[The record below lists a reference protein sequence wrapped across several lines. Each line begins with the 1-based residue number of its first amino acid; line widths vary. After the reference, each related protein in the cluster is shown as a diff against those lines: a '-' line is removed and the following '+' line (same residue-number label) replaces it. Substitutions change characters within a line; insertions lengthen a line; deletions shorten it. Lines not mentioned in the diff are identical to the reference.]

1 MRQTRKNTKTNFR
14 KTRRVKGGGQGQSI
28 STRDRLREKIQK
40 EQADRMNINS
50 ILAKQAET
58 DRAKEAVRE
67 RDRKRSEKIRIEIAE
82 KKATEEAEKAAIEA
96 AKAAAKAAKAAAKA
110 AVKTKTSSSRK
121 PASTPTPKS
130 PTPKSPT
137 PPKPPTPKSPTP
149 QVSVLKHPSP
159 ILLKPPTPPL
169 KLDTKT
175 ALKRENKTKKWT
187 STLNVP
193 TSEFWK
199 EFFKDD
205 ELQRLRVELNKPD
218 LCECI
223 KPIFYVPT
231 DATNPVD
238 MALCKLFVIYGI
250 ISAKLEFH
258 RYIYNILWKGTRA
271 LYLNDANKS
280 LETRDLDI
288 AIVDRHGYVNEDVT
302 NMKHLSI
309 HIGKLSKL
317 LLDDAHIEIQDPSD
331 PRAKNKEIVKLSYK
345 SESGEYIPLSDIGFK
360 QTEYQGQIE
369 YLEKTEP
376 NCVAGNDVL
385 YLYQTIPYMK
395 AEKEYYLD
403 EYQRRLA
410 TSSDDSQ
417 LKYNIIRMKIGLNK
431 ISQIETGADVY
442 DIEKERGKYAEYA
455 KEIYETDKAERLKLQ
470 AIVKEGKLTKEEL
483 QAIISSRSKRV

>member
-1 MRQTRKNTKTNFR
+1 
-14 KTRRVKGGGQGQSI
+14 
-28 STRDRLREKIQK
+28 
-40 EQADRMNINS
+40 
-50 ILAKQAET
+50 
-58 DRAKEAVRE
+58 
-67 RDRKRSEKIRIEIAE
+67 
-82 KKATEEAEKAAIEA
+82 
-96 AKAAAKAAKAAAKA
+96 
-110 AVKTKTSSSRK
+110 
-121 PASTPTPKS
+121 
-130 PTPKSPT
+130 
-137 PPKPPTPKSPTP
+137 
-149 QVSVLKHPSP
+149 
-159 ILLKPPTPPL
+159 
-169 KLDTKT
+169 
-175 ALKRENKTKKWT
+175 
-187 STLNVP
+187 
-193 TSEFWK
+193 
-199 EFFKDD
+199 
-205 ELQRLRVELNKPD
+205 
-218 LCECI
+218 
-223 KPIFYVPT
+223 
-231 DATNPVD
+231 
-238 MALCKLFVIYGI
+238 
-250 ISAKLEFH
+250 
-258 RYIYNILWKGTRA
+258 
-271 LYLNDANKS
+271 
-280 LETRDLDI
+280 
-288 AIVDRHGYVNEDVT
+288 
-302 NMKHLSI
+302 MKHLSI

-360 QTEYQGQIE
+360 QTEYQGQTE
-369 YLEKTEP
+369 YLEKTET

>member
-14 KTRRVKGGGQGQSI
+14 KTRRVKGGGQGQSV

-82 KKATEEAEKAAIEA
+82 KKAAEEAEKAAIEA

-137 PPKPPTPKSPTP
+137 PPPTPKSPTP

-231 DATNPVD
+231 NATNPVD

-250 ISAKLEFH
+250 ISAKFEFH
-258 RYIYNILWKGTRA
+258 KYIYNILWKGTRA

-288 AIVDRHGYVNEDVT
+288 AIVGRHGYVNEDVT

>member
-1 MRQTRKNTKTNFR
+1 MRQTRKNTKANFR
-14 KTRRVKGGGQGQSI
+14 KTRRVKGGGQGPSV

-58 DRAKEAVRE
+58 DRAKEAIRE
-67 RDRKRSEKIRIEIAE
+67 RDRRRAEKIRDEIAE
-82 KKATEEAEKAAIEA
+82 KKATEEAAIAADKALKAAIA
-96 AKAAAKAAKAAAKA
+96 ADKALKAASKAATKI
-110 AVKTKTSSSRK
+110 KTASSHK
-121 PASTPTPKS
+121 PAPPKS
-130 PTPKSPT
+130 IT
-137 PPKPPTPKSPTP
+137 PPKPPTP

-159 ILLKPPTPPL
+159 IPVKPPTPPL

-175 ALKRENKTKKWT
+175 ALKRENKIKKWT

-205 ELQRLRVELNKPD
+205 ELERLRVELKKTD

-223 KPIFYVPT
+223 KPVFYVPT
-231 DATNPVD
+231 EPSNPVD
-238 MALCKLFVIYGI
+238 IALCKLFVIYGI
-250 ISAKLEFH
+250 ISAKFEH
-258 RYIYNILWKGTRA
+258 HKYIYNILWKGTRA
-271 LYLNDANKS
+271 LYLNGANES

-288 AIVDRHGYVNEDVT
+288 TIVDRHGYVNKDVT
-302 NMKHLSI
+302 NIQHLAI
-309 HIGKLSKL
+309 HISKLSKL
-317 LLDDAHIEIQDPSD
+317 LLDDTRIETQDPSD
-331 PRAKNKEIVKLSYK
+331 PRAKNKEIVKISYK

-360 QTEYQGQIE
+360 RTEYEGQSE

-395 AEKEYYLD
+395 AEKEYYLN
-403 EYQRRLA
+403 EYQRQLA
-410 TSSDDSQ
+410 ASSDEEHKNQ
-417 LKYNIIRMKIGLNK
+417 LKFYIIQMKIGLNK
-431 ISQIETGADVY
+431 ISQIETGSDVY
-442 DIEKERGKYAEYA
+442 DIEKEKEKDAEYA

-483 QAIISSRSKRV
+483 QEIISSRSKRV